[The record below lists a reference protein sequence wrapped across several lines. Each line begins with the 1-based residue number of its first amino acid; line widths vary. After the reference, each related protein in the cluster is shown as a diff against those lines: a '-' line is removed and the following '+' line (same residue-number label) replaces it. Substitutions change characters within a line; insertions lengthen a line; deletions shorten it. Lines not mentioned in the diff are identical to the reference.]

1 MNDCV
6 QFSRSRSFSAFRRT
20 FIAQIHLRGI
30 ALRSQRDSDR
40 DTGSAFSPAPP
51 PPTYTHHHSVPIQP
65 PTRRSTFRCEYRLV
79 LLLQIKSRSFVCL
92 EGLVVDVE
100 ISDDLIDREIMCC
113 SVALV
118 AHWAARVQ
126 MPKIFRRCSAFHL
139 FPHACPDFGTSF
151 SSRHWRAA
159 AGPSR
164 PSRSAVRRVPPPDFW
179 VLESTGRE
187 NNIIQFLTQ

>member
-1 MNDCV
+1 M
-6 QFSRSRSFSAFRRT
+6 T
-20 FIAQIHLRGI
+20 EK
-30 ALRSQRDSDR
+30 LRSDDGKKTTSKSSECLDVFSDYHQVTDR
-40 DTGSAFSPAPP
+40 QCSLKNTNDIANDLKQETKLNLSP
-51 PPTYTHHHSVPIQP
+51 TINYHN
-65 PTRRSTFRCEYRLV
+65 
-79 LLLQIKSRSFVCL
+79 
-92 EGLVVDVE
+92 
-100 ISDDLIDREIMCC
+100 DLIDREIMCC